1 MDLIHGYLAVC
12 LSVFGTWEEIFCIAC
27 FLSRF
32 WNIPSSTLYAS
43 CFDPDLWSLVDFDL
57 LLPFF
62 LCFWNVFFSSV
73 DDSLPRIAWWE
84 ERARFL
90 SLYVGVALEQSLL
103 RIGCFT
109 WELEWHGNVAQGEM
123 DQQHQLPRVSS
134 AALMRVSKTKLLVQ
148 QQPFQ
153 CSSSSEELE
162 LSSSSLRWWRAQRTE
177 SRSWGKGKERSSWWQ
192 KTMQQQR

>member
-27 FLSRF
+27 FLYRF
-32 WNIPSSTLYAS
+32 WNSPSSTLYAS
-43 CFDPDLWSLVDFDL
+43 CFDPDLWSLVGFDLLL

-62 LCFWNVFFSSV
+62 FVFGICFSAVLN
-73 DDSLPRIAWWE
+73 DSLPRIAWWE
-84 ERARFL
+84 KRARFL
-90 SLYVGVALEQSLL
+90 SLYMGVALEQSLL

-109 WELEWHGNVAQGEM
+109 WELEWNGNVAQEEM

-153 CSSSSEELE
+153 CSSSSSEELE
-162 LSSSSLRWWRAQRTE
+162 LSTSSLRWWRAQRT
-177 SRSWGKGKERSSWWQ
+177 
-192 KTMQQQR
+192 